1 MDAKVTQAQG
11 GAGTLPARAGAG
23 GPGELFRALGPARI
37 LALGAVALVLLSFFA
52 FIGWRASA
60 PGYTLLFAGMPL
72 ADSQRLVQRLDEM
85 GVPHRLSAGG
95 DAIMVPEDRALRLR
109 MSLAE
114 EGLPLGNAL
123 GNELLDQA
131 GPFGT
136 SEFLANVNLRRA
148 MEGELARTIGTLRGV
163 RSARVHVVQPKREL
177 FARETTATTASIV
190 LALHGGASL
199 DKRQV
204 AGIKHLVAAAVP
216 GLGPDRVTLVD
227 DSGTLLAQAE
237 ADGGAFSLG
246 EAEERRVAHEN
257 RLKAKLVQ
265 LLERS
270 VGAGRADAEVTADM
284 DFDEVATTAETFDP
298 NGQVVRSTQT
308 SEEKSDAAERQPEEP
323 VTVAGNLPTER
334 VQQDAAAAEATS
346 RENSNRAEETINYEI
361 SRTVRNQTRR
371 GGVVRRL
378 SIAVQVDGTYKPQPD
393 GTLAYEPRSAE
404 ELQQLAALVRSAA
417 GVDEERGDVV
427 EVVSRQFVQPAAAAD
442 DAEAPLLAIGREEYW
457 RAAELGTLAVVAL
470 LVLLLGV
477 RPALRRIFPERDLSP
492 AAAGPA
498 ATMLGAD
505 GTPLLAQGGAG
516 DSVGVDAAGNPVAV
530 RRLADAGSPAAGD
543 GGAGLLSEPGPM
555 LALGNVRGG
564 VRASLV
570 HDATEIVDARADEAV
585 RVVRGWLGEG

>member
-1 MDAKVTQAQG
+1 MDVKVTEARG
-11 GAGTLPARAGAG
+11 GAAALPARTGAG

-37 LALGAVALVLLSFFA
+37 LALGAVALVLLGFFA
-52 FIGWRASA
+52 LIAWRASA

-72 ADSQRLVQRLDEM
+72 ADSQRLVQRLEEM

-114 EGLPLGNAL
+114 EGMPLGNAL
-123 GNELLDQA
+123 GYEILDQA

-148 MEGELARTIGTLRGV
+148 IEGELARTIGTLRGV

-190 LALHGGASL
+190 LALRGGASL

-270 VGAGRADAEVTADM
+270 VGPGRADAEVTADM
-284 DFDEVATTAETFDP
+284 DFDEVATTAEVFDP

-308 SEEKSDAAERQPEEP
+308 SEEKSDAAERQPDEP

-334 VQQDAAAAEATS
+334 AQEETAAEATS
-346 RENSNRAEETINYEI
+346 RENSNRAEETVNYEI

-378 SIAVQVDGTYKPQPD
+378 SIAVQVDGTYQPQPD
-393 GTLAYEPRSAE
+393 GSLAYEPRSAE

-427 EVVSRQFVQPAAAAD
+427 EVVSRRFVQPSAAAD
-442 DAEAPLLAIGREEYW
+442 EAEAPLLAIGREEYW
-457 RAAELGTLAVVAL
+457 RAAELATLAAVAV

-492 AAAGPA
+492 ATAEPA
-498 ATMLGAD
+498 AVMLGAD
-505 GTPLLAQGGAG
+505 GTPLLVHGVTAAAI
-516 DSVGVDAAGNPVAV
+516 GVDAAGNPVVA
-530 RRLADAGSPAAGD
+530 RRPADAGAPGAGGD
-543 GGAGLLSEPGPM
+543 GAGPSSFEPGPM

-570 HDATEIVDARADEAV
+570 HDATEIVDSRADEAV